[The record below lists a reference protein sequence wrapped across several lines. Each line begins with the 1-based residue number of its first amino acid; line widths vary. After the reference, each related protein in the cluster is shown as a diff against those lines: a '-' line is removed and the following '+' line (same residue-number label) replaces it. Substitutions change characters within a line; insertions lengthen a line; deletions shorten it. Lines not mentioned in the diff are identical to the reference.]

1 MINKKLH
8 FLPKYVLGMIV
19 LGYININGKDI
30 GTPYLKWN
38 RMMEQ
43 VNDNSIFSHISSYHF
58 EYVPLRYW
66 MGSFFSVYSD
76 RNVHRTCILQYFITN
91 FHEFLK
97 WTYFLARKCS
107 LTFVFTLSHVAD
119 NSFFF
124 FFFFL
129 RKRTDKI
136 HGEFFQFYNN
146 TYMS

>member
-1 MINKKLH
+1 
-8 FLPKYVLGMIV
+8 
-19 LGYININGKDI
+19 
-30 GTPYLKWN
+30 
-38 RMMEQ
+38 MMEQ

-97 WTYFLARKCS
+97 WTYFLAKKCS

-124 FFFFL
+124 FFFFYVNEQT
-129 RKRTDKI
+129 RFTENFFNFTVI
-136 HGEFFQFYNN
+136 HICHNRIFFLVFFFSVCIASNLI
-146 TYMS
+146 SI